1 MFQNRLFNMALII
14 IIAISLLGVISFV
27 LWQTYLSPAAQSASH
42 DESKEV
48 KALSAKEMQEYSV
61 DTGEITTNLLSKN
74 YIIVRFTIT
83 ADSSSSKEELEQRLP
98 QVNQIIIKTLAGLE
112 PDDIKGT
119 EGINKL
125 EAKIMNEIS
134 ALMQEGK
141 IVQVITT
148 KQLLS

>member
-1 MFQNRLFNMALII
+1 MFQNKLFNMALII
-14 IIAISLLGVISFV
+14 IIAISLLGVVSFV
-27 LWQTYLSPAAQSASH
+27 LWQTYLSPTAQTASH
-42 DESKEV
+42 EEPKEEP
-48 KALSAKEMQEYSV
+48 LTAKEMKEFSV
-61 DTGEITTNLLSKN
+61 DTDKITTNLMTN
-74 YIIVRFTIT
+74 NFMIIRFTIT
-83 ADSSSSKEELEQRLP
+83 ADSEDAKVELEERMP
-98 QVNQIIIKTLAGLE
+98 QVKQIIIKTLAGLT

-148 KQLLS
+148 ERMLQ

>member
-27 LWQTYLSPAAQSASH
+27 LWQTYLSPAAQTA
-42 DESKEV
+42 SKEEATEV
-48 KALSAKEMQEYSV
+48 KTLSAKEMQEYSV
-61 DTGEITTNLLSKN
+61 DTGEITTNLLTKN

-83 ADSSSSKEELEQRLP
+83 ADSKGSKEELEQRLP

-134 ALMQEGK
+134 TLMQEGK
-141 IVQVITT
+141 IIQVITT

>member
-27 LWQTYLSPAAQSASH
+27 LWQTYLSPTAQTASSAG
-42 DESKEV
+42 KEV
-48 KALSAKEMQEYSV
+48 EPLSAKEMQEYSV
-61 DTGEITTNLLSKN
+61 DTGEITTNLLTNN

-83 ADSSSSKEELEQRLP
+83 ADSSDGKAELEQRLP
-98 QVNQIIIKTLAGLE
+98 QINQIIIKTLAGLTPE
-112 PDDIKGT
+112 DIKGT
-119 EGINKL
+119 EGVDKL

-141 IVQVITT
+141 IVQVVTT
-148 KQLLS
+148 KRVLS

>member
-27 LWQTYLSPAAQSASH
+27 LWQTFLSPTAETTQA
-42 DESKEV
+42 KPEV
-48 KALSAKEMQEYSV
+48 KTMSAKEMNEYSV
-61 DTGEITTNLLSKN
+61 DTGEITTNLLTNN

-83 ADSSSSKEELEQRLP
+83 AENQDAKEELEQRLP
-98 QVNQIIIKTLAGLE
+98 QVNQVIIKALAGLTPE
-112 PDDIKGT
+112 DIKGT
-119 EGINKL
+119 EGVNKL
-125 EAKIMNEIS
+125 EAKIMNEVS

-148 KQLLS
+148 KRVLS